1 MHPTKKDARVAGL
14 LYLLMAIPGPF
25 SLMYVPNKLIV
36 SGNAAATANNI
47 LAHEMLFRLGVLGIV
62 VSGVVFLLLAL
73 ALYRLFSGVNKAQ
86 ASLLVVFVAVSVTIS
101 YLVELNQIEALL
113 LLRGGD
119 FLAVF
124 DKPQREALALLFV
137 KLHGQ
142 GITINEMF
150 WGLWLLPFGWLVIKS
165 GFLPR
170 ILGAWLIVNG
180 LAYMAISFAG
190 LLFPPYG
197 AVIFDSVFPILLGEL
212 AIMFWLLIRGIKEN
226 PAAATT
232 SLGQA
237 AAA

>member
-1 MHPTKKDARVAGL
+1 MHPTKKDARIAGL

-25 SLMYVPNKLIV
+25 SLMYVPGKLIV

-47 LAHEMLFRLGVLGIV
+47 LAHETLFRLGILGIL
-62 VSGVVFLLLAL
+62 VSGIGFLVLAM

-86 ASLLVVFVAVSVTIS
+86 ASLLVLFVAVSVAIS
-101 YLVELNQIEALL
+101 YLVELNQIGALL

-124 DKPQREALALLFV
+124 DQPQREALAYLFI

-142 GITINEMF
+142 GITVNEMF
-150 WGLWLLPFGWLVIKS
+150 WGLWLLPFGWLAIKS

-190 LLFPPYG
+190 LLVPPYG
-197 AVIFDSVFPILLGEL
+197 AVIFDKAFPILLGEI
-212 AIMFWLLIRGIKEN
+212 AIMLWLLIRGIKEI
-226 PAAATT
+226 PVATTT
-232 SLGQA
+232 SLGQTA
-237 AAA
+237 AA